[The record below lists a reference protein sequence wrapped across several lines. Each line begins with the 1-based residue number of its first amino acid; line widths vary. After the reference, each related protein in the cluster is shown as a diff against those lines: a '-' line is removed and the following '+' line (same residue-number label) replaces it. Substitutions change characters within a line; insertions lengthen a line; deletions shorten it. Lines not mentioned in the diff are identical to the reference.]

1 MDRFEIYLAGE
12 MIRKK
17 QRDEPEMIPKFLAF
31 ISGWLVM
38 FL

>member
-1 MDRFEIYLAGE
+1 MDRFEIYLPDKI
-12 MIRKK
+12 IRKK
-17 QRDEPEMIPKFLAF
+17 PSDGPGTIPKFLAY